1 MQSETL
7 CKQANVFRHQRV
19 IHTPFGWDGA
29 ALPGPLPSGAER
41 IDPQGHVGRGAD
53 ELWTSG
59 MDAERQRPE
68 GGHESRGGTGVIRW
82 NNER

>member
-1 MQSETL
+1 MQSETF
-7 CKQANVFRHQRV
+7 CKHANVFRHQRV

-29 ALPGPLPSGAER
+29 ALLGPLPSGAEC
-41 IDPQGHVGRGAD
+41 IDPQGHVGCRAD
-53 ELWTSG
+53 ELRTST

-68 GGHESRGGTGVIRW
+68 GGHESWGGTGVIQW